1 MIVFFDTCRDTIR
14 TLPLV
19 QHDASRVEDLD
30 TNSED
35 HAVDCLRYACASRP
49 WTKAVPKGDVP
60 LKGLESM
67 TIDQLWKR
75 QAQLRGSR
83 L

>member
-1 MIVFFDTCRDTIR
+1 MIVFFDNCKDTIR

-19 QHDASRVEDLD
+19 QHDSARVEDVD

-49 WTKAVPKGDVP
+49 WVKAVEKPDQPVR
-60 LKGLESM
+60 GLEVV
-67 TIDQLWKR
+67 TLNQLWKR
-75 QAQLRGSR
+75 QGQLKGNR